1 MSLVPYI
8 DRHAGQTA
16 WIFGKGP
23 SLQFFDFSSAGKLR
37 FAINDVIAHIPD
49 CQYGFANDG
58 VARWRDAYRPGQTLF
73 QPLRAMQEFDSRNG
87 AVDCEVVTYEDT
99 HNQHILS
106 SRVDDH
112 AQSLCIRPGTL
123 GSALQIMRI
132 MGIRT
137 IHLVGFDGG
146 GQHAGGFAWRTRLRA
161 DHARDY
167 DQIKAAAIISAQI
180 MGLTLTF
187 HNEPTMDHPE
197 TKTVQ
202 FTRSVFAEGKPYSV
216 GEIARFS
223 TKIAAELIVA
233 GAAVYAKP
241 IQATYIATTP
251 APVPTAPAP
260 APVEPVK
267 TKRKK

>member
-1 MSLVPYI
+1 M
-8 DRHAGQTA
+8 H
-16 WIFGKGP
+16 
-23 SLQFFDFSSAGKLR
+23 
-37 FAINDVIAHIPD
+37 
-49 CQYGFANDG
+49 
-58 VARWRDAYRPGQTLF
+58 
-73 QPLRAMQEFDSRNG
+73 EFDSRNG
-87 AVDCEVVTYEDT
+87 AVACDVVTYEDT
-99 HNQHILS
+99 HNQHILT
-106 SRVDDH
+106 SRVEDH
-112 AQSLCIRPGTL
+112 AQALSIQPGTL
-123 GSALQIMRI
+123 GSALQILRI

-161 DHARDY
+161 DHTRDY
-167 DQIKAAAIISAQI
+167 DQIKAAAMISAQI

-187 HNEPTMDHPE
+187 YNEPTMDHPE

-202 FTRSVFAEGKPYSV
+202 FTRSVFAEGNPYSV
-216 GEIARFS
+216 GEIARFN

-241 IQATYIATTP
+241 QQEPVAATTP

-260 APVEPVK
+260 APAEPVK